1 MSKKYLK
8 KNVLEAATE
17 RIDWALTEFPAFYVS
32 FSGGKDSGVLLNLV
46 IERASKLGK
55 LPVPTMFFDWETCY
69 KGTVDFVRRMME
81 RPEVEP
87 YWLCIPECEDNGSS
101 IFERFW
107 KPWDRSKKDLW
118 VRPMPDMPYVIN
130 EDNLPEEW
138 RSWYNPNDYSMWVV
152 KHFGDWLAEKK
163 GADSL
168 VNFIGMR
175 TLESYGR
182 HMLIAAGKNRVKKNH
197 YTYQTKDNGARTWI
211 SLPIYDWAVEDV
223 WAANGKFEW
232 DYNRTYD
239 RFYYAGST
247 LQEMRI
253 CNALGESQKQDLDMW
268 QVVEPET
275 WDRLVQRVQGAN
287 FGAMYNK
294 TNLNRLRT
302 LKPENSTWEEYTQ
315 LLLESLPPD
324 AKANFEDKFRIIF
337 NWFENYSRKKQGL
350 EKYMFDTRKEAKAF
364 AKEHELSICYVGSWE
379 TLANFIIKRDWVCK
393 KYGFAISEKTT
404 KHIEGLMKKY
414 EDL

>member
-8 KNVLEAATE
+8 KNVLEAAIE

-107 KPWDRSKKDLW
+107 KPWDRSKKNLW

-130 EDNLPEEW
+130 EDNIPEEW
-138 RSWYNPNDYSMWVV
+138 LSWYNPNDYSMWVV

-163 GADSL
+163 GAESL

-197 YTYQTKDNGARTWI
+197 YTYQTKDNGEKTWI
-211 SLPIYDWAVEDV
+211 SLPIYDWAVEDI
-223 WAANGKFEW
+223 WAANGKYGW
-232 DYNRTYD
+232 DYNRAYD

-268 QVVEPET
+268 QIVEPET

-302 LKPENSTWEEYTQ
+302 LKPENSTWEEYTH

-364 AKEHELSICYVGSWE
+364 AKEHGLSICYVGSWE

-404 KHIEGLMKKY
+404 KHIEELMKKY